1 MNQIVMRAN
10 QGVTQ
15 INQIVKQANLRVM
28 QVIQTTHIVDHI
40 ANLIVDN
47 SILDKFSNRD

>member
-1 MNQIVMRAN
+1 MNQIVMQAN

-15 INQIVKQANLRVM
+15 INQIVTQVNLSAT

-47 SILDKFSNRD
+47 SNLDKFINRD